1 MEKRTLNLLMY
12 IFVCVAI
19 LVGVPIQLYRGGRD
33 LVAVLVFIGTLII
46 SIFFGIRWFDKLGG
60 GDTGNKWPPV
70 INTCPDYLT
79 YFKRTTTSASGS
91 TSTKNTC
98 IDLMGVSKKPA
109 ILKPWGANSISNP
122 PLDDGFYFNIDF
134 VTKQDI
140 TKLEQMCEAAL
151 NAGVSWEGVTDGISC
166 TATSGVARLASGN
179 EKVCN

>member
-33 LVAVLVFIGTLII
+33 LVAVLVFIGTLVI

-79 YFKRTTTSASGS
+79 YFKRTNTSASGS
-91 TSTKNTC
+91 TTTKNTC

-166 TATSGVARLASGN
+166 TAISGTVRLPGGN